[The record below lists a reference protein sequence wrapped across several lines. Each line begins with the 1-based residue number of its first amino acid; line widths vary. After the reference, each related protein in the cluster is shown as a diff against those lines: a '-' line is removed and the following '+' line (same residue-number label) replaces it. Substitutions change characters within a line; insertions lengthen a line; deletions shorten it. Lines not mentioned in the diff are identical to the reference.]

1 MKMNGTEAIEDP
13 ESLKILEKD
22 CIFLIGKKKE
32 NVVDVTAD
40 SLVALFTLECCRNP
54 AVNVVL
60 VERKDSST
68 TKSNAIESDKD
79 VWFPVNVETLSFPL
93 FCIDEDKCPDM
104 IQSCLLPAVLT
115 SSKPWCV
122 AGLCSSLRYMLRKTV
137 EVFPGHFC
145 QKFLGFRG
153 GCLQACA
160 EVSVWTKFC
169 EIESIGALT
178 DFSNIYS
185 KNSETLTFPKDIL
198 RFEHHLQHPPI
209 LHNALKRKQYL
220 IKKNV
225 TDKVQQQELCT
236 KKLSELPELDHEFAE
251 GLDMTLADIMLFGS
265 FHILLSVLKK
275 HVILNDVCPL
285 VVRWYGLISSNE
297 YVKSALPVLDK
308 VLTMDSF
315 CDTDLS
321 TLEVIIPVVPSESL
335 YKSDPER
342 YKPRW
347 RSYTHQHDIERILKV
362 LDEAGIAP
370 VYDSHPSDDLKISW
384 SSYPLA
390 FSPQGGELPAKRL
403 ERKCQQL
410 ENIVSA
416 VKEVARDGDIIVDFC
431 AGGGHVGIVLAYCLP
446 NCKILFVE
454 NSETSLI
461 RAYKRVECLGI
472 HNVQFFQSNLDYFQG
487 YFNVGVCLHACGV
500 ATDLVLQKCINQG
513 AAFVCCPCCYGGVQ
527 TNHILEY
534 PRSQLFCSL
543 SVSVQDY
550 LILGHAADQTHD
562 ESNPKTKQGQ
572 KCMQLIDTDRLAL
585 AQSLG
590 YSTKLILMEPRTCS
604 PKNHLLIGTK
614 EN

>member
-1 MKMNGTEAIEDP
+1 MNGTEAIEDP

-178 DFSNIYS
+178 DF
-185 KNSETLTFPKDIL
+185 
-198 RFEHHLQHPPI
+198 PI
-209 LHNALKRKQYL
+209 FTYL

-416 VKEVARDGDIIVDFC
+416 VKEVARDGDIIVDF
-431 AGGGHVGIVLAYCLP
+431 VQ
-446 NCKILFVE
+446 VE
-454 NSETSLI
+454 VI
-461 RAYKRVECLGI
+461 
-472 HNVQFFQSNLDYFQG
+472 
-487 YFNVGVCLHACGV
+487 
-500 ATDLVLQKCINQG
+500 
-513 AAFVCCPCCYGGVQ
+513 
-527 TNHILEY
+527 
-534 PRSQLFCSL
+534 L

-590 YSTKLILMEPRTCS
+590 YSTNS
-604 PKNHLLIGTK
+604 F
-614 EN
+614 